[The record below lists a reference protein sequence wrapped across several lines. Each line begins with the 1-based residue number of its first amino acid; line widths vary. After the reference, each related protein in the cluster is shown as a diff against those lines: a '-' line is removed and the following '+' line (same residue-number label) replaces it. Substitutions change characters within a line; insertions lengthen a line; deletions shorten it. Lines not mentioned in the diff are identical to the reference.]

1 MRQEND
7 YSKEVLTRIATNVKR
22 IRKECKMTQENLAW
36 ATDLDISTIK
46 RIEGQKLNASV
57 MTLCSIARAL
67 NVDISILL
75 ENII

>member
-1 MRQEND
+1 MKENN

-36 ATDLDISTIK
+36 AADLDISTIK

-57 MTLCSIARAL
+57 MTLCSIASVL
-67 NVDISILL
+67 NVDISKLF
-75 ENII
+75 EEAV